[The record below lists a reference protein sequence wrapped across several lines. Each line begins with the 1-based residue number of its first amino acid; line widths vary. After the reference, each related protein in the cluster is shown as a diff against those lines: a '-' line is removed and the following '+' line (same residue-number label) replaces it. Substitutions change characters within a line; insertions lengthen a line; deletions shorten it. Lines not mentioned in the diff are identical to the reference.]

1 MAHRAQGGLMAT
13 QDLPLHDIHQPP
25 APPWWPPAPGW
36 WWLAALLLV
45 LLAFGA
51 WSWLRARRR
60 RAAIAR
66 LFDERVRAAA
76 TPVERVAAM
85 SELLR
90 RAARRRDAAADRLQ
104 GDAWLAFLDGDAK
117 GANAA
122 HPFSDG
128 AGRVLLDGGFRRE
141 LDDAEAAALLP
152 LARRRYLELM
162 AVRR

>member
-1 MAHRAQGGLMAT
+1 MAM
-13 QDLPLHDIHQPP
+13 QDLPLRDIHQPP

-36 WWLAALLLV
+36 WWLIAALLV

-51 WSWLRARRR
+51 WWWLRVRRR
-60 RAAIAR
+60 RAAIVR
-66 LFDERVRAAA
+66 LFDEHVRAAA

-90 RAARRRDAAADRLQ
+90 RAARRRDPAADRLQ
-104 GDAWLAFLDGDAK
+104 GEAWLAFLDDDTK
-117 GANAA
+117 PANAA
-122 HPFSDG
+122 RPFSDG

-141 LDDAEAAALLP
+141 IDDDEATALLP